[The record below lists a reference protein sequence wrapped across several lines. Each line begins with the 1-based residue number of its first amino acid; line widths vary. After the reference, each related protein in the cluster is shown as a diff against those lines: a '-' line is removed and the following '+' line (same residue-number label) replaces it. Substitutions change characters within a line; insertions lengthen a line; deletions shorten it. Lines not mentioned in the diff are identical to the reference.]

1 MFFAS
6 CTVVK
11 NFDPNKPFI
20 FKNNISLKIDEVTP
34 DEKIIIKSRLNNQL
48 DDSAKVRTKDVAFIL
63 HFMNA
68 PPAIDTNALQ
78 RSLDNMIS
86 SLASVG
92 YYNAK
97 GNYKY
102 LIDTID
108 RKHEYRVTTNYTLDA
123 GKRTLIDTMAYL
135 LAKPELQLMA
145 LKSVKESPLQKGV
158 PIRKSAILEDEARLT
173 DTFRNNGYYKFT
185 TDELR
190 LTGDTSIEALT
201 RVANDPF
208 EALQLLAE
216 ANEKKNKPTIRL
228 GMVLNTTSDSSRFK
242 KYYINNI
249 YIMPDYKSGDE
260 FTDSVFHKK
269 VFPNYSLLYH
279 EKKFNDKLFTHRM
292 EMVKGHE
299 YNQQQYLNT
308 LNNFYKLG
316 VWESPVI
323 DIIERKD
330 SLLDM
335 VVKMT
340 PSKKYAFE
348 GGIELSYSANSSSSI
363 SPVNSGNL
371 LGISGNL
378 SILNRN
384 LHSDAIKMT
393 NAIRAGVELN
403 TSQRNTNGSF
413 LNSTVLSY
421 SNNILI
427 PNNKKLFKQ
436 AFINTNISQINRID
450 FYNQQVFNTTFGIN
464 YIKKA
469 NHTRTIRFF
478 NLDFRRIYN
487 RSDRFDQTL
496 LTYPFLKYS
505 FNTALVLGSSFNY
518 NYTYINPVHNERH
531 NNFKFNVE
539 ESGLEYG
546 WLRNVLNNTNK
557 DNFLEKYLKEFIK
570 SDFEYTHTVT
580 RTKTAMVYRAFL
592 GVGIP
597 LTNRDTTLPFFK
609 QYFGGGP
616 NSMRG
621 WPVRG
626 IGVGGQSLAPYG
638 SSFFNDRTGDIQLEG
653 NIEYRYNIAH
663 LFSNSVLLKGA
674 LFTDVGNVWNM
685 KNSKADGSLD
695 SAQFKF
701 KNLYKQLGVSAG
713 TGFRLDFNYF
723 LIRFDL
729 GFRFKRPD
737 ITKHDGWQ
745 IPSINFHNLFGNS
758 DDAKR
763 WRYEN
768 YNFTIG
774 IDYPFL
780 GTD

>member
-1 MFFAS
+1 MFLAS
-6 CTVVK
+6 CTVVRSY
-11 NFDPNKPFI
+11 DPNRPFI
-20 FKNNISLKIDEVTP
+20 FKNNITLTIGEVTP
-34 DEKIIIKSRLNNQL
+34 DEKIVIKSRLNTQL

-63 HFMNA
+63 HYINT
-68 PPAIDTNALQ
+68 PPVLDTNALQ
-78 RSLDNMIS
+78 KSLDNMIG
-86 SLASVG
+86 SLANVG

-97 GNYKY
+97 GNYRFH
-102 LIDTID
+102 IDTVA
-108 RKHEYRVTTNYTLDA
+108 RKHQYRVYINYAINA

-135 LAKPELQLMA
+135 LSKPELQQLA
-145 LKSVKESPLQKGV
+145 LNSLNQSPLQKGV

-201 RVANDPF
+201 RIANDPF

-216 ANEKKNKPTIRL
+216 ANEKRNKPTIRL
-228 GMVLNTTSDSSRFK
+228 GMVLNTTSDSTRFK

-249 YIMPDYKSGDE
+249 YIMPDYRVGDE
-260 FTDSVFHKK
+260 FTDSAFNKK
-269 VFPNYSLLYH
+269 TFTNYTLLYH

-292 EMVKGHE
+292 EMLKGRQ

-340 PSKKYAFE
+340 PFKKYAFE
-348 GGIELSYSANSSSSI
+348 GGIELSYSANSNSSVI
-363 SPVNSGNL
+363 SAVNAGNL

-384 LHSDAIKMT
+384 LHKDAIKMT
-393 NAIRAGVELN
+393 NAVRAGVELN
-403 TSQRNTNGSF
+403 TTRRNTNGSF

-421 SNNILI
+421 SNNILF

-436 AFINTNISQINRID
+436 AFLNTNVSQINRID
-450 FYNQQVFNTTFGIN
+450 FFNQQVFNTTFGIN
-464 YIKKA
+464 YIKKV

-505 FNTALVLGSSFNY
+505 FNTALVLGTSFNY
-518 NYTYINPVHNERH
+518 NYTYVNPVHNERH
-531 NNFKFNVE
+531 SNFKFNIE

-546 WLRNVLNNTNK
+546 WIRKLLNNVNK

-570 SDFEYTHTVT
+570 TDFEYVHTVT

-592 GVGIP
+592 GVGVP

-626 IGVGGQSLAPYG
+626 IGVGGQALAPYG

-653 NIEYRYNIAH
+653 NLEYRYNIAH

-674 LFTDVGNVWNM
+674 VFTDVGNVWNM
-685 KNSKADGSLD
+685 KNSKPDGSMD
-695 SAQFKF
+695 STQFKF

-737 ITKHDGWQ
+737 IRQHDGWQ
-745 IPSINFHNLFGNS
+745 VPSINLHNLFGNS
-758 DDAKR
+758 DDAKK

-774 IDYPFL
+774 IDYPF
-780 GTD
+780 